1 MRRFLLVDDEINV
14 LHALQRAI
22 RQCGI
27 AEELRVEIHTDPHAA
42 LERSKEVAFDVVI
55 SDFRMPEMNGVE
67 FLRAYRAIQ
76 GDSVRMILS
85 ASTEFD
91 AVMSAINEAEVFRYL
106 AKPWLPEEI
115 GDTVKLALERR
126 DQAREDLRLVE
137 ELRSELGK
145 ISPQEQE
152 AKRLEEQ
159 EPGITRVNWG
169 ADGSVHL
176 DE

>member
-27 AEELRVEIHTDPHAA
+27 KDDLRVEIHTDPNVA
-42 LERSKEVAFDVVI
+42 LERSREVAFDIVI

-85 ASTEFD
+85 ASTEFE
-91 AVMSAINEAEVFRYL
+91 AVMSAINDAEVFRYI

-115 GDTVKLALERR
+115 GEIVQLALERR
-126 DQAREDLRLVE
+126 DQMREDLRLVE
-137 ELRSELGK
+137 ELRTQLGK
-145 ISPQEQE
+145 TTPQEQE
-152 AKRLEEQ
+152 ARRLEEQ

-169 ADGSVHL
+169 PDGSVHL

>member
-27 AEELRVEIHTDPHAA
+27 KEELRVETHTDPHAA
-42 LERSKEVAFDVVI
+42 LERSKEVAFDIVI
-55 SDFRMPEMNGVE
+55 SDFRMPEMSGVE

-85 ASTEFD
+85 ASTEFET
-91 AVMSAINEAEVFRYL
+91 VMSAINEAEVFRYI

-115 GDTVKLALERR
+115 GETIKLALARR

-145 ISPQEQE
+145 VTPQELE

-169 ADGSVHL
+169 PDGSVNL
-176 DE
+176 DD

>member
-22 RQCGI
+22 RHCGI
-27 AEELRVEIHTDPHAA
+27 EEELRVEIYTDPQAA
-42 LERSKEVAFDVVI
+42 LARGREVVFDIVI
-55 SDFRMPEMNGVE
+55 SDFRMPAMSGVE

-85 ASTEFD
+85 ASTEFET
-91 AVMSAINEAEVFRYL
+91 VMSAINEAEVFRYL

-115 GDTVKLALERR
+115 GETVKLALARR

-137 ELRSELGK
+137 ELRSQLGQMT
-145 ISPQEQE
+145 PQELE

-159 EPGITRVNWG
+159 EPGITQVNWG
-169 ADGSVHL
+169 PDGSVHL

>member
-22 RQCGI
+22 RQCGVE
-27 AEELRVEIHTDPHAA
+27 EELRVEVFTDPRAA

-55 SDFRMPEMNGVE
+55 SDFRMPEMSGVE

-76 GDSVRMILS
+76 PDSVRMILS

-91 AVMSAINEAEVFRYL
+91 AVMSAINEAEVLRYI
-106 AKPWLPEEI
+106 AKPWQPEEI
-115 GDTVKLALERR
+115 GDMVKLALQRR

-137 ELRSELGK
+137 ELRAQLGK
-145 ISPQEQE
+145 SSPQEQE

-159 EPGITRVNWG
+159 EPGIMQVNWG
-169 ADGSVHL
+169 PDGSVRL
-176 DE
+176 DD

>member
-22 RQCGI
+22 RQCGV
-27 AEELRVEIHTDPHAA
+27 EEEIRVEIFTDPRTA
-42 LERSKEVAFDVVI
+42 LERGKEVVFDVVI
-55 SDFRMPEMNGVE
+55 SDFRMPEMSGVE
-67 FLRAYRAIQ
+67 FLRAYRDIQ
-76 GDSVRMILS
+76 PDTVRMILS

-91 AVMSAINEAEVFRYL
+91 AVMRAINEAEVLRYI

-115 GDTVKLALERR
+115 GEMVKLALQRR
-126 DQAREDLRLVE
+126 DQAREDLRLFE
-137 ELRSELGK
+137 ELREQLGK
-145 ISPQEQE
+145 TTPQEQE

-159 EPGITRVNWG
+159 EPGITHVNWG
-169 ADGSVHL
+169 PDGSVRF